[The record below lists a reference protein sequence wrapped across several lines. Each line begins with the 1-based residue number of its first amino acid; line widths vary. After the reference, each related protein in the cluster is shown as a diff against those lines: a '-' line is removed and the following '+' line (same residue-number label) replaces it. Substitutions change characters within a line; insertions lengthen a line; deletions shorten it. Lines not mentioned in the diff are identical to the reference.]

1 MLQNH
6 AEPGKVQVKAAQHT
20 FSRPAI
26 FLQCCK
32 TPTLLV
38 EGRVEKLCKP
48 QAAWYFLNTVH
59 CQYQIFRNI
68 DKRTQLQE
76 PTQKYKWWSIYDTEL
91 IVTVQYN
98 FEMVFTWSP
107 VEVFYTFKR
116 SWLCERPLVH
126 GVILQ
131 IFGV

>member
-6 AEPGKVQVKAAQHT
+6 AEPGKVQVKVAQHLL
-20 FSRPAI
+20 SPDLPVC
-26 FLQCCK
+26 LQCCK

-38 EGRVEKLCKP
+38 EGRVEKLFKR
-48 QAAWYFLNTVH
+48 QVAWCFLNTVH

-76 PTQKYKWWSIYDTEL
+76 STQKYKWRSIYDTEL

-98 FEMVFTWSP
+98 CNNLHKSTSDDLFM
-107 VEVFYTFKR
+107 
-116 SWLCERPLVH
+116 
-126 GVILQ
+126 ILN
-131 IFGV
+131 